1 MSVKDDRK
9 QAFATVFMNLVAE
22 SPRNRR
28 VSVVDITNAVGCER
42 KTFYYYFENIDDL
55 IIWIFRSSF
64 KRTVETEFADFP
76 LVKPHPDLHD
86 PYSDWPF
93 YVRLEAEN
101 RFLAQGPYF
110 KRISY
115 HWVDNRDY
123 YTNMFLNDERSYN
136 NLLEYLVNLYVPA
149 LRDDIL
155 FMLDGRPLHPDA
167 LNFLAEYHAMGIFGR
182 LQWHF
187 GHTHKEIMQPAL
199 DPYWNYAHT
208 CLKHTIDHMVP

>member
-76 LVKPHPDLHD
+76 
-86 PYSDWPF
+86 S
-93 YVRLEAEN
+93 
-101 RFLAQGPYF
+101 
-110 KRISY
+110 
-115 HWVDNRDY
+115 
-123 YTNMFLNDERSYN
+123 
-136 NLLEYLVNLYVPA
+136 
-149 LRDDIL
+149 
-155 FMLDGRPLHPDA
+155 
-167 LNFLAEYHAMGIFGR
+167 
-182 LQWHF
+182 
-187 GHTHKEIMQPAL
+187 
-199 DPYWNYAHT
+199 
-208 CLKHTIDHMVP
+208 